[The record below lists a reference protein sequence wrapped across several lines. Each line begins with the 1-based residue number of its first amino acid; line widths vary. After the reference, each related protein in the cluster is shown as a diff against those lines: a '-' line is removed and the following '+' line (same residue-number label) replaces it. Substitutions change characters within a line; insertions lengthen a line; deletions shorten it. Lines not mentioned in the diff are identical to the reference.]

1 MRTKVITIITAFVM
15 AFTIFAV
22 APDKVSAASSKYWL
36 KVNTQANV
44 VNVYKKVDGKWTP
57 IKVMLCSCGKK
68 GHSTPKG
75 TFSVK
80 KKWRWQRLFY
90 GV

>member
-44 VNVYKKVDGKWTP
+44 VNV
-57 IKVMLCSCGKK
+57 
-68 GHSTPKG
+68 
-75 TFSVK
+75 
-80 KKWRWQRLFY
+80 
-90 GV
+90 